1 MTELSKGAIQSA
13 AINAVE
19 SMQIEI
25 DMLTEENKR
34 LERVIFALRE
44 GAEGMRKLYGAT
56 MLKLISLK
64 DENKALKQRIA
75 RLETRGM
82 KALRVES
89 GASDEPYSWKGKIE

>member
-25 DMLTEENKR
+25 DMLTEENER

-44 GAEGMRKLYGAT
+44 GAEGMRKLYGVT
-56 MLKLISLK
+56 MLKLINLK
-64 DENKALKQRIA
+64 DENAELRRQIA
-75 RLETRGM
+75 RLYGVPT
-82 KALRVES
+82 
-89 GASDEPYSWKGKIE
+89 KGE